1 MTFKLDVA
9 CPCGVALRSSPF
21 LPIYFSVPMVLRL
34 CLKIYALSYM
44 LNINL
49 YYIEGIMN
57 EISKNLQSLFLY
69 STHKNANNKKTLI
82 IL

>member
-57 EISKNLQSLFLY
+57 EITKNLQSLFLY
-69 STHKNANNKKTLI
+69 STHKNANNK
-82 IL
+82 

>member
-9 CPCGVALRSSPF
+9 YPCGVALRSSPF

-69 STHKNANNKKTLI
+69 STHKNANNK
-82 IL
+82 